1 MDSAFMQQMVMALN
15 SCGVDV
21 ARFEFPYMH
30 SRRLSGKRSPPN
42 PMPRLLES
50 FREQWREF
58 QAGHTGP
65 LLIGGKSMGGRVA
78 SMLADE
84 LGAAG
89 LVCFGYPFHPPGKPE
104 KTRVDH
110 LLTLVTPALIVQG
123 TRDPFGKPPQ
133 VSGYALAPTVALHWL
148 DTADHDFQPLKK
160 SGNDQS
166 VMIGQA
172 ASAVLEFLENR
183 LR

>member
-1 MDSAFMQQMVMALN
+1 MQQMVKALN
-15 SCGVDV
+15 RQGVDV

-30 SRRLSGKRSPPN
+30 ARRLSGKRAPPN
-42 PMPRLLES
+42 SMPLLLES
-50 FREQWREF
+50 FRGHWTEF
-58 QAGHTGP
+58 QASQAGP

-104 KTRVDH
+104 KTRVEH
-110 LLTLVTPALIVQG
+110 LHRLVTPSLIVQG
-123 TRDPFGKPPQ
+123 TRDPFGRPSE
-133 VSGYALAPTVALHWL
+133 VAGYALAPSVELHWL

-160 SGNDQS
+160 SGHDQS
-166 VMIGQA
+166 TMIDQA
-172 ASAVLEFLENR
+172 ALAVLEFLENR
-183 LR
+183 LSCR